1 MTGPGTQRRAGV
13 TRREDRRIHRVLRFH
28 TGPVELLDFESWELT
43 GYWRQ
48 GGPAEKTRVEVWR
61 PW

>member
-28 TGPVELLDFESWELT
+28 TGPVELLELESWELT
-43 GYWRQ
+43 GY
-48 GGPAEKTRVEVWR
+48 
-61 PW
+61 